1 MMHLKFD
8 YSKALNFFSE
18 QEVKNMTDYVKVAH
32 NQLHNKIGQGSDFLG
47 WLDLPTNYDKEEFSR
62 IKKASEKIQKDS
74 DVLVVIG
81 IGGSYLGARAAIEML
96 NDSFYNFYDKENRKS
111 PQIFFVGH
119 TISSTYTQELVN
131 FLKTTG
137 KDFSVNVISKSGTTT
152 EPAIA
157 FRVFKEL
164 LEEKYGKEEAKSR
177 IYATTDRARGAL
189 KTLADSEG
197 YETFVVPDDVGG
209 RFTVLTA
216 VGLLPIAVSGINID
230 KMMEGARLAQEQLA
244 TPELSENIAY
254 QYAVMRNI
262 LQQKGKLIEILVS
275 YEPSMVYFNEWWKQ
289 LYGESEGKDG
299 KSLYPSSVCFSTDL
313 HSMGQYVQEGR
324 RILIET
330 VLKVKKPNLDITLK
344 EEEQDLDGLNYLS
357 GKTMDFVNTKAFE
370 GTLLAHNDGGVPNF
384 IVELPDMTEFTFGYL
399 VYFFEKAVAISG
411 YMQGLN
417 PFDQPGVEA
426 YKKNMFALLGKPGFE
441 DLKAELENRLK

>member
-1 MMHLKFD
+1 MHLNFD
-8 YSKALNFFSE
+8 YSKALNFFNE
-18 QEVKNMTDYVKVAH
+18 QEVKNMEGFVKVAH
-32 NQLHNKIGQGSDFLG
+32 EALHNKTGIGNDFLG
-47 WLDLPTNYDKEEFSR
+47 WLDLPTNYDKDEFAR
-62 IKKASEKIQKDS
+62 IKKASEKIQNDS

-96 NDSFYNFYDKENRKS
+96 NDSFYNFYEKDRKT
-111 PQIFFVGH
+111 PQVFFAGH

-131 FLKTTG
+131 YLKTTG

-177 IYATTDRARGAL
+177 IYATTDKARGAL
-189 KTLADSEG
+189 KSLATDEG

-216 VGLLPIAVSGINID
+216 VGLLPIAVSGVDID
-230 KMMEGARLAQEQLA
+230 KMMLGAKQAQEDFSTSDLNK
-244 TPELSENIAY
+244 NIAY

-299 KSLYPSSVCFSTDL
+299 KALYPSSVCFSTDL

-330 VLKVKKPNLDITLK
+330 VLKVKSPNKDIELK
-344 EEEQDLDGLNYLS
+344 EAKNNLDGLNYLA

-370 GTLLAHNDGGVPNF
+370 GTLLAHTDGGVPNF
-384 IVELPDMTEFTFGYL
+384 VVELPDMSEYTFGYL
-399 VYFFEKAVAISG
+399 VYFFEKAVAMSG
-411 YMQGLN
+411 YLQGLN

-426 YKKNMFALLGKPGFE
+426 YKKNMFALLGKEGFE
-441 DLKAELENRLK
+441 DLRKELIDRLK

>member
-1 MMHLKFD
+1 MHLNFD
-8 YSKALNFFSE
+8 YSKALNFFNE
-18 QEVKNMTDYVKVAH
+18 QEVKNMEGYVKVAH
-32 NQLHNKIGQGSDFLG
+32 DQLHNKTGVGSDFLG
-47 WLDLPTNYDKEEFSR
+47 WVELPTNYDKEEFAR
-62 IKKASEKIQKDS
+62 IKEASKKIQGNS

-96 NDSFYNFYDKENRKS
+96 NDSFYNFYEKDRKT

-119 TISSTYTQELVN
+119 TISSSYTQELVN
-131 FLKTTG
+131 YLKTTG

-157 FRVFKEL
+157 FRIFKEL
-164 LEEKYGKEEAKSR
+164 LEEKYGKEGARER
-177 IYATTDRARGAL
+177 IFATTDKARGAL
-189 KTLADSEG
+189 KSLADDEG
-197 YETFVVPDDVGG
+197 YETFVVPDDIGG

-216 VGLLPIAVSGINID
+216 VGLLPIAVSGIDID
-230 KMMEGARLAQEQLA
+230 KMMAGAKLAQD
-244 TPELSENIAY
+244 ELSLPDLSTNIAY
-254 QYAVMRNI
+254 QYAVMRNV

-299 KSLYPSSVCFSTDL
+299 KALYPSSVCFSTDL

-330 VLKVKKPNLDITLK
+330 ILKVKSPNKDIELK
-344 EEEQDLDGLNYLS
+344 EAENNLDGLNYLA

-370 GTLLAHNDGGVPNF
+370 GTLLAHTDGGVPNF
-384 IVELPDMTEFTFGYL
+384 VVELPDMSEFTFGYL
-399 VYFFEKAVAISG
+399 VYFFEKAVGISG

-441 DLKAELENRLK
+441 DLKAELEERLK

>member
-1 MMHLKFD
+1 MHLNFD
-8 YSKALNFFSE
+8 YSKALNFFNE
-18 QEVKNMTDYVKVAH
+18 QEVKNMEGYVKVAH
-32 NQLHNKIGQGSDFLG
+32 DQLHNKTGIGNDFLG
-47 WLDLPTNYDKEEFSR
+47 WLELPTNYDKEEFAR
-62 IKKASEKIQKDS
+62 IKEASKKIQSNS

-96 NDSFYNFYDKENRKS
+96 NDSFYNFYEEGRKT
-111 PQIFFVGH
+111 PKIFFVGH

-131 FLKTTG
+131 YLKTTG

-157 FRVFKEL
+157 FRIFKEL
-164 LEEKYGKEEAKSR
+164 LEEKYGKEGAKER

-189 KTLADSEG
+189 KSLADDEG

-216 VGLLPIAVSGINID
+216 VGLLPIAVSGVDID
-230 KMMEGARLAQEQLA
+230 KMMAGAKLAQD
-244 TPELSENIAY
+244 ELSTPDLSKNIAY

-262 LQQKGKLIEILVS
+262 LQKKGKLIEILVS

-299 KSLYPSSVCFSTDL
+299 KALYPSSVCFSTDL

-324 RILIET
+324 RVLLET
-330 VLKVKKPNLDITLK
+330 ILKVKSPNKDIELK
-344 EEEQDLDGLNYLS
+344 TAENDLDGLNYLA

-370 GTLLAHNDGGVPNF
+370 GTLLAHTDGGVPNF
-384 IVELPDMTEFTFGYL
+384 VVELPDMSEFTFGYL
-399 VYFFEKAVAISG
+399 VYFFEKAVGISG

-441 DLKAELENRLK
+441 ELKAELEERLK

>member
-1 MMHLKFD
+1 MYLNFD
-8 YSKALNFFSE
+8 YSKALNFFNKT
-18 QEVKNMTDYVKVAH
+18 EVENMADYVKVAH
-32 NQLHNKIGQGSDFLG
+32 NQLHSKTGQGNDFLG
-47 WLDLPTNYDKEEFSR
+47 WLDLPTNYDKEEFAR

-81 IGGSYLGARAAIEML
+81 IGGSYLGARAAIEMI
-96 NDSFYNFYDKENRKS
+96 NDNFYNFYDKSNRKN

-119 TISSTYTQELVN
+119 TISSTYTQELIN
-131 FLKTTG
+131 YLEKTN

-157 FRVFKEL
+157 FRIFKNL
-164 LEEKYGKEEAKSR
+164 LEKKYGKEEAKSR
-177 IYATTDRARGAL
+177 IYATTDKARGAL
-189 KTLADSEG
+189 KTLADNEG
-197 YETFVVPDDVGG
+197 YETFGVPDDVGG

-216 VGLLPIAVSGINID
+216 VGLLPISVSGIDID
-230 KMMEGARLAQEQLA
+230 KMMEGAKLAQDELA
-244 TPELSENIAY
+244 TDDLSKNISY

-262 LQQKGKLIEILVS
+262 LQQKGKLIELLVT

-299 KSLYPSSVCFSTDL
+299 KALYPSSVCFSTDL

-324 RILIET
+324 RILFET
-330 VLKVKKPNLDITLK
+330 VLKIKSPNKDLELK
-344 EEEQDLDGLNYLS
+344 EESSDLDGLNYLA
-357 GKTMDFVNTKAFE
+357 GQTMDFVNTKAFE

-384 IVELPDMTEFTFGYL
+384 VIELPDMSEFTFGYL

-426 YKKNMFALLGKPGFE
+426 YKKNMFALLGKPGYE
-441 DLKAELENRLK
+441 ELKLELEERLK